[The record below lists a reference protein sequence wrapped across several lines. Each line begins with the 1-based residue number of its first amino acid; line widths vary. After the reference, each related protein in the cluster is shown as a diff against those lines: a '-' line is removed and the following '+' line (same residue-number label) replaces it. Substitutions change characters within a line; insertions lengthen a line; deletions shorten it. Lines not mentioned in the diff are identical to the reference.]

1 MIKLTKMITMMKIVY
16 SYLEL
21 GRSPTLFWLSRLLH
35 QQGGENVVQLKLPQI
50 IFVGKLCDIY
60 TSDNSDGND
69 DYNADK
75 SDNDENPTS
84 ASETGD
90 HLYFL
95 DFPP

>member
-1 MIKLTKMITMMKIVY
+1 MITLTKMITMMKIVD

-21 GRSPTLFWLSRLLH
+21 GRSPKLFWLSRFLY
-35 QQGGENVVQLKLPQI
+35 QGGENEVKLKYPLI
-50 IFVGKLCDIY
+50 IFVGKHCDIY
-60 TSDNSDGND
+60 TSDNSDSND